1 MLLMLLMRGSEPA
14 SWVKGWVRRQVSALG
29 GCCLASVSVSSHGAS
44 EAYRRNQIRACQE
57 AGILVRPVD
66 VAPSLGILGLIE
78 TIRELNGDREVDG
91 IIVQTPLPEGWDLSE
106 VLQAMDPAKDAEG
119 VHPENLGKLFLG
131 VKGHPLP
138 CAAWAAVGLLEWY
151 GLWDLSGMVCAV
163 VGHSVNVGRPIGALL
178 LQRNGTVLQMHKHT
192 PRDVL
197 EELVSSSQVVIS
209 ATGVPGLIGPGMVRP
224 GAWVVDV
231 GTTPTERGLAG
242 DVDPQCASVA
252 HGLSPVPGGV
262 GPLTVALLM
271 ANLVLLASKRRNGRP
286 VELESVRQEA

>member
-1 MLLMLLMRGSEPA
+1 
-14 SWVKGWVRRQVSALG
+14 
-29 GCCLASVSVSSHGAS
+29 
-44 EAYRRNQIRACQE
+44 
-57 AGILVRPVD
+57 
-66 VAPSLGILGLIE
+66 
-78 TIRELNGDREVDG
+78 
-91 IIVQTPLPEGWDLSE
+91 
-106 VLQAMDPAKDAEG
+106 
-119 VHPENLGKLFLG
+119 
-131 VKGHPLP
+131 
-138 CAAWAAVGLLEWY
+138 
-151 GLWDLSGMVCAV
+151 
-163 VGHSVNVGRPIGALL
+163 
-178 LQRNGTVLQMHKHT
+178 MHKHT

-231 GTTPTERGLAG
+231 GTTPTERGLVG